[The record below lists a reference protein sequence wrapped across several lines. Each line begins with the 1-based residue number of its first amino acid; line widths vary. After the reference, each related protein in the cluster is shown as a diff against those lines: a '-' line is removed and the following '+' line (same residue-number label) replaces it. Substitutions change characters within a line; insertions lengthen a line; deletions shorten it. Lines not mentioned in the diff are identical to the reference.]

1 MNRRISTSPLRR
13 GLLRGSAAALAT
25 VLLGFGAVAPAHAEP
40 VEHEP
45 AAAGVEVTGGSVQ
58 WIVRSTIRNYLEN
71 FGHTEGYVD
80 AAQGASYTRGAPHI
94 EFPVQSGSVDPE
106 AGTAS
111 LRVGGEVEMRGFGEA
126 WLHFE
131 DIRLDIADE
140 RITVTVDMI
149 ESYNVKTR
157 TDDLVLST
165 FDLPEGGLTIEDDE
179 LQLTT
184 ERGAFPDVVALEHLP
199 SYGGPTYAHPNNWT
213 DPLSLHLTFGEG
225 GGEDPGGEDPGGNP
239 GGEDPATGPYGAS
252 TGTPYPDTTATIRVT
267 PGYAIAP
274 DGSTPVKIEGFGFD
288 PGPAVAPGTGSGG
301 IYVGL
306 GTMKD
311 FGNPEK
317 WRRSKGGSSGP
328 VGMGDYT
335 YGAPMFVGNQGSG
348 DADVADAVMN
358 ASGYW
363 SYTMTIPGKDIP
375 SFFGD
380 TIDCVA
386 LQCGFFSFGAH
397 GAVKAANEAFTP
409 IFFEGQDETGWP
421 DRDTGEE
428 PTPVDPI
435 TPDKPSSDPS
445 TLPGESGLTGAN
457 RGGVTVEVSGGQAR
471 LTVGSAYQNTWVG
484 AVVYSD
490 PEFAGWYLVPANGRV
505 TVPLPSGL
513 AAGDH
518 RIAAIDADENLIGW
532 APFTIEEQKPA
543 PSDGTKDPHGTSTG
557 KNDLGASLTVAPAYS
572 LNDRDQKVTVTGS
585 GYATDNNGD
594 TAGGAYILFGWV
606 DKMPSQG
613 GSMSAGDYVYAD
625 GQETYQWMVSYP
637 GSSTQPGT
645 PVMTADGDWET
656 EFTLYGSEFTSAN
669 GVTVDCYEVQC
680 GVFTIGAHGKVN
692 AGVEVFA
699 PVYFDADGSSVD
711 PTAKPPVQ
719 TPPPPSANPNALP
732 AGQGQ
737 NAGVGVNGGLIAA
750 VAQPSEARTLMIAGL
765 LIVSV
770 GLLGA
775 ALLRSRRTSETPLP
789 AAG

>member
-1 MNRRISTSPLRR
+1 V
-13 GLLRGSAAALAT
+13 ALAA
-25 VLLGFGAVAPAHAEP
+25 VLLGFGAVAPAQAEP
-40 VEHEP
+40 IEP
-45 AAAGVEVTGGSVQ
+45 EPTAASTEVTGGSVQ

-80 AAQGASYTRGAPHI
+80 VAQGASYTRGAQHI
-94 EFPVQSGSVDPE
+94 EFPVQSGSVDPD

-111 LRVGGEVEMRGFGEA
+111 LRIGGEVEMHGFGEA

-165 FDLPEGGLTIEDDE
+165 FDLPEGGLTIEDGE

-199 SYGGPTYAHPNNWT
+199 SYGGPTYGAPNNWT
-213 DPLSLHLTFGEG
+213 DPLALHLTFGES
-225 GGEDPGGEDPGGNP
+225 GGENPGGEDPGGADP
-239 GGEDPATGPYGAS
+239 GENSGGQDPATGPYGAS

-274 DGSTPVKIEGFGFD
+274 DGSTEVKIEGFGFD
-288 PGPAVAPGTGSGG
+288 PGPAVAPGAGSGG

-363 SYTMTIPGKDIP
+363 SYTMTIPGKDIA

-380 TIDCVA
+380 TVDCVA

-409 IFFEGQDETGWP
+409 VFFEGQDDSGWP
-421 DRDTGEE
+421 DRNTGEE
-428 PTPVDPI
+428 PTPVDPS
-435 TPDKPSSDPS
+435 TPDRPASDPGA
-445 TLPGESGLTGAN
+445 LPADTALTGAN
-457 RGGVTVEVSGGQAR
+457 RGGVSVEVSGGQAL

-484 AVVYSD
+484 AVVYSE

-505 TVPLPSGL
+505 TVPLPAGL
-513 AAGDH
+513 PAGDH
-518 RIAAIDADENLIGW
+518 KIAAIDADETLIGW
-532 APFTIEEQKPA
+532 APFTVEKQSTTP
-543 PSDGTKDPHGTSTG
+543 PSDGKKEPHGTSTG
-557 KNDLGASLTVAPAYS
+557 KNSLGASLTVAPAYS
-572 LNDRDQKVTVTGS
+572 LNDRDQKVTVTGT

-594 TAGGAYILFGWV
+594 SAGGAYILFGWV
-606 DKMPSQG
+606 DKMPSAG

-656 EFTLYGSEFTSAN
+656 EFTVYGSEFTSAN

-680 GVFTIGAHGKVN
+680 GVFTIGAHGKIN

-699 PVYFDADGSSVD
+699 PVYFDTDGSSVD
-711 PTAKPPVQ
+711 PAAKPPAQ

-732 AGQGQ
+732 ANQAGQ
-737 NAGVGVNGGLIAA
+737 NTGVGVNGGLIAA

-765 LIVSV
+765 LIVSA

-775 ALLRSRRTSETPLP
+775 ALLRLRRTPVASL
-789 AAG
+789 AATG